1 MSWWL
6 SNSTLLIKST
16 QCLGPLSIWQCFFS
30 TGECWRCRAIYDSRA
45 SWSWSRL
52 DEWGK
57 IASRSCLPP
66 PSLHSKLTF
75 QVKSKGA
82 KLLPRLLFDQWA
94 QSRSLFTLN
103 MILNI
108 GIRRYSF
115 VSSIEHIDINAAWNR
130 WTGKHFVELFSKEE
144 KQRQLKKLLVKT
156 AKWVMRFTNFT
167 DQTVL
172 SIFQNF
178 YKSFDR
184 LIPRSSSC

>member
-1 MSWWL
+1 MSGSVEQL
-6 SNSTLLIKST
+6 AM
-16 QCLGPLSIWQCFFS
+16 FFS

-45 SWSWSRL
+45 SWSWWRL

-57 IASRSCLPP
+57 IAEVIPSRSCLPP
-66 PSLHSKLTF
+66 PSPHSKLTF

-94 QSRSLFTLN
+94 QSRSVFTIN
-103 MILNI
+103 MILNV
-108 GIRRYSF
+108 GIQRYLF

-144 KQRQLKKLLVKT
+144 KQKQLKTLLVKT
-156 AKWVMRFTNFT
+156 ARWVMRFTNFT

>member
-6 SNSTLLIKST
+6 SNGTLLSKST
-16 QCLGPLSIWQCFFS
+16 QCLGPLSIWQCFLS

-45 SWSWSRL
+45 SWSRSRL

-94 QSRSLFTLN
+94 QSRSVFTINNHFEYWHSTLFICVQLSTSISMLHEIGGPANTL
-103 MILNI
+103 L
-108 GIRRYSF
+108 SF
-115 VSSIEHIDINAAWNR
+115 LAKKKNRGSSRN
-130 WTGKHFVELFSKEE
+130 FS
-144 KQRQLKKLLVKT
+144 
-156 AKWVMRFTNFT
+156 
-167 DQTVL
+167 
-172 SIFQNF
+172 
-178 YKSFDR
+178 
-184 LIPRSSSC
+184 